1 MLDSAGRRAAPM
13 RSGAP
18 GRCDS
23 GHPPASAATHP
34 IRVRGSNS
42 RTTRYTCGRAIRG
55 IFPPVLLEA
64 QVERLA
70 QQAHGKMVMPAGP
83 GVRLQPHVALLGL
96 KLGFVRHLEV
106 WPETRFSPS
115 WRFLNVDWRCNS
127 GFLKRIAYTTM
138 PYKTGLRLL
147 GVARNPANGFPARLL
162 DPPTWARV
170 SRGGSSGAFWIGS
183 SGVRGRP
190 DSGATLPRPLR

>member
-1 MLDSAGRRAAPM
+1 MLDSAGRRAASHG
-13 RSGAP
+13 SGAP

-83 GVRLQPHVALLGL
+83 GASASPRLTVQPHVALLGL
-96 KLGFVRHLEV
+96 KLGFVRH
-106 WPETRFSPS
+106 
-115 WRFLNVDWRCNS
+115 
-127 GFLKRIAYTTM
+127 
-138 PYKTGLRLL
+138 
-147 GVARNPANGFPARLL
+147 L